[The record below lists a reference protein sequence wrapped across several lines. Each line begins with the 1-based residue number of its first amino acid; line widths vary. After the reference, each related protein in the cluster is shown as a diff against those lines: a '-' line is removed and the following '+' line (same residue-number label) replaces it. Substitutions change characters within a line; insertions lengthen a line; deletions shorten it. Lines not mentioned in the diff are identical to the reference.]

1 MNLSFM
7 ILSSLF
13 ISINNKQ
20 QEEKIWVFWNEAN
33 FFILLKMLS
42 IGISYYLN
50 ICYRQS
56 RSIIAITIY
65 VEYSLLGNFP
75 LFMATL
81 QNIYL
86 MTLSYSW
93 KKTQIYLGTSYGVL
107 YAWLLVAMNH
117 VLQVVVIMQAWLL

>member
-1 MNLSFM
+1 MNLSFT

-86 MTLSYSW
+86 MTLSNSW

-107 YAWLLVAMNH
+107 YTWLLVAMSH

>member
-93 KKTQIYLGTSYGVL
+93 KKTQIYLGTSYEVL